1 VTISGAGFAAGIAD
15 LEISINSVPTRLAA
29 VATDQVGAFAAL
41 HNPGCSWGL
50 SEHNVVVA
58 YQGNERVRVPVQ
70 VLAPVAD
77 SFVEALT
84 VGFAGQN
91 DELLPGLAI
100 LGGLVVA
107 GGVTIL
113 VTSGARRRA

>member
-1 VTISGAGFAAGIAD
+1 MTISGAGFAAGMAD
-15 LEISINSVPTRLAA
+15 LEVSINSVPTRLAA
-29 VATDQVGAFAAL
+29 VATDQVGAFAATVAL
-41 HNPGCSWGL
+41 PTDLPDG
-50 SEHNVVVA
+50 EHNVVVA

-91 DELLPGLAI
+91 DELLAGLAI

>member
-1 VTISGAGFAAGIAD
+1 
-15 LEISINSVPTRLAA
+15 
-29 VATDQVGAFAAL
+29 AFAATVAL
-41 HNPGCSWGL
+41 PTDLPDG
-50 SEHNVVVA
+50 EHNVVVA
-58 YQGNERVRVPVQ
+58 YQGNELVRVPVQ

-91 DELLPGLAI
+91 DELLAGLAI